1 MAKKDYLL
9 DAAQQIR
16 MALDREVNEDYE
28 AAFSYYKNGVDLLL
42 NGVQGH
48 NVDTLQSNHTA
59 EAGAAQKQ
67 ERCKPGAE
75 FVEKHRTELIRRVSL
90 VEPIA
95 DDMKPLI
102 GEEKYQI
109 ILNSGTR
116 QAQMRALL
124 DFLTTSKLKENL
136 YQSLVKHDKF
146 LVEDL
151 EDCV

>member
-1 MAKKDYLL
+1 SAGGPLKT
-9 DAAQQIR
+9 
-16 MALDREVNEDYE
+16 
-28 AAFSYYKNGVDLLL
+28 S
-42 NGVQGH
+42 
-48 NVDTLQSNHTA
+48 LQRSRT
-59 EAGAAQKQ
+59 
-67 ERCKPGAE
+67 E
-75 FVEKHRTELIRRVSL
+75 FVEKHRTELISRVSL

-116 QAQMRALL
+116 PAKMRALL

-136 YQSLVKHDKF
+136 YQSLAKHERF

>member
-1 MAKKDYLL
+1 
-9 DAAQQIR
+9 
-16 MALDREVNEDYE
+16 
-28 AAFSYYKNGVDLLL
+28 
-42 NGVQGH
+42 
-48 NVDTLQSNHTA
+48 

-67 ERCKPGAE
+67 ERCKPAE

-151 EDCV
+151 EDCTGQSVLINNNSDNN